1 MEAKALKNTIVKM
14 MAEWIHKESAG
25 GLPVT
30 EFEALEIYALLEK
43 TILAY
48 QEEIRHLK
56 SD

>member
-1 MEAKALKNTIVKM
+1 MEAKALKNKIVKM
-14 MAEWIHKESAG
+14 MAECIHKESAG

-30 EFEALEIYALLEK
+30 EFEALEMYALLEK